1 MEIIIFKK
9 NEINQQLFKNQ
20 ELFINEP
27 FISFDSLKS
36 EVYGNFKDLD
46 HTKAK
51 LDLLDRVSEKNRR
64 AAAKYLNEYEL
75 IKLLC
80 KKQVISR
87 AYFKLY
93 ELIYFEPVVM
103 KQNCDC
109 FFICEAPGGFIE
121 CISDIRRKKNLQTRY
136 ISISKYDIFIKYN
149 VYLEESNLIY
159 GDVTDLFVINDTIQ
173 RTRKRFPNGMDIVTA
188 DGGFD
193 VKVFSAQ
200 EIFVS
205 KLMLCEIYI
214 ALKTQKVGGIFII
227 KFFDMFTHNSMVY
240 YMLLCSFYSYV
251 KIIKPKSSR
260 NCNSERYLVCYEFK
274 GQSEITDDIYTIIKN
289 FQNEQTFTKVYP
301 NFDLSYFENFIK
313 KIKIFNNLIL
323 YEQIKTINES
333 IKMVN
338 SKDTYLQN
346 LILGIFM
353 ENKNPVK
360 LYFITL
366 FKNILGTR
374 IKKCINF
381 LRTYNINHINESF

>member
-1 MEIIIFKK
+1 
-9 NEINQQLFKNQ
+9 
-20 ELFINEP
+20 
-27 FISFDSLKS
+27 
-36 EVYGNFKDLD
+36 
-46 HTKAK
+46 
-51 LDLLDRVSEKNRR
+51 
-64 AAAKYLNEYEL
+64 
-75 IKLLC
+75 
-80 KKQVISR
+80 
-87 AYFKLY
+87 
-93 ELIYFEPVVM
+93 
-103 KQNCDC
+103 
-109 FFICEAPGGFIE
+109 
-121 CISDIRRKKNLQTRY
+121 
-136 ISISKYDIFIKYN
+136 
-149 VYLEESNLIY
+149 
-159 GDVTDLFVINDTIQ
+159 
-173 RTRKRFPNGMDIVTA
+173 
-188 DGGFD
+188 
-193 VKVFSAQ
+193 
-200 EIFVS
+200 
-205 KLMLCEIYI
+205 
-214 ALKTQKVGGIFII
+214 
-227 KFFDMFTHNSMVY
+227 
-240 YMLLCSFYSYV
+240 
-251 KIIKPKSSR
+251 
-260 NCNSERYLVCYEFK
+260 VCYEFK

>member
-103 KQNCDC
+103 QQNCDC

-136 ISISKYDIFIKYN
+136 MSISKYDIFIKYN

-260 NCNSERYLVCYEFK
+260 NCNSERYLVCYDFK